1 MVDHHRRQLLIVLH
15 LRPWMPDMAQ
25 VTLPYRRHKCPLL
38 RKHEY
43 TQCFL
48 NGKCLRAQNGAL
60 YEVPASYNAPFFH
73 AYVVLLQ
80 IISGLVPRPEE
91 FAEWLRGNLC
101 IPDQEHVDSLI
112 LL

>member
-1 MVDHHRRQLLIVLH
+1 
-15 LRPWMPDMAQ
+15 MAQ

-60 YEVPASYNAPFFH
+60 YEVPASYNAPFFM
-73 AYVVLLQ
+73 
-80 IISGLVPRPEE
+80 
-91 FAEWLRGNLC
+91 C
-101 IPDQEHVDSLI
+101 M
-112 LL
+112 